1 LPEGAIFLRLSLGVL
16 LLAVAAPAALRAG
29 TVVID
34 FETFPDGTSLTTQYP
49 GLTFF
54 NTTII
59 TAGISLNEFEFP
71 PYSGTNAAFD
81 DGGPISIAFA
91 SPILS
96 FGGYFTYA
104 EPLTLAAL
112 DSTSTQVA
120 SATSAFS
127 NNEALSG
134 DSGSSPNEFLLVS
147 FAGGVSS
154 VTITGDPGG
163 GSFVMDDVTYT
174 TPEATVPEP
183 GSIFLLLTGM
193 AGVLAARGR
202 LL

>member
-1 LPEGAIFLRLSLGVL
+1 LL
-16 LLAVAAPAALRAG
+16 LLAAAGPACLKADII
-29 TVVID
+29 TID
-34 FETFPDGTSLTTQYP
+34 FEGFPDGTSLSTQYP
-49 GLTFF
+49 GLTFS

-71 PYSGTNAAFD
+71 PYSGTNAALD
-81 DGGPISIAFA
+81 DGGPIFIAFA

-127 NNEALSG
+127 NNEALS
-134 DSGSSPNEFLLVS
+134 
-147 FAGGVSS
+147 AGGVSS

-183 GSIFLLLTGM
+183 GSIFLLLTGT
-193 AGVLAARGR
+193 AGLLAFRKR